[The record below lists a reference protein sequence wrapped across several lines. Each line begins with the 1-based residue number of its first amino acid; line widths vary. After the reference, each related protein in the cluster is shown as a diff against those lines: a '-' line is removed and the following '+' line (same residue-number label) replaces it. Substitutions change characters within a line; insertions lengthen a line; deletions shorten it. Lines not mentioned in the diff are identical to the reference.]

1 MDEVN
6 VVIQSV
12 LPVQQSLPPQ
22 KEKGLEVQSK
32 SEDSSFDR
40 TMRMENKK
48 QPKTEKMNREEAPKE
63 EKKEYIL
70 SKQSVMKEE
79 PIVKEEEKKET
90 EQLLL
95 AVSEQMVAIE
105 QLRVQPE
112 LLYQYIQKIQELYKE
127 YGNVKLNE
135 LPAGELQQLQE
146 LLSNM
151 NIKNAICLEDT
162 MQMVLDKV
170 TMPEQTMQVLK
181 VVETEICN
189 IAKKQ
194 EEPKNAGFLKK
205 ENDEEILKRT
215 LDLEKNSAKDS
226 AKGSEKVQAKELVQN
241 EETVITNKSEMH
253 GAELFQKTAGSEPV
267 AKQNGMT
274 EKVTLPDLGKKMEAQ
289 VEALQKFVVKQERVL
304 FQLNPEKLGTLTVF
318 MKKHGDQ
325 IDVHVEMEKHDAKKR
340 VEIIFD
346 ELRLKL
352 KEKEINI
359 QISYSDKDENR
370 KEQRE
375 QEQRQKQKL
384 ASTKHEKKH
393 AKEFAGLLEG

>member
-6 VVIQSV
+6 IVIQSV

-48 QPKTEKMNREEAPKE
+48 QPKTEKMKREEAPKE

-70 SKQSVMKEE
+70 SKQSVTKEE
-79 PIVKEEEKKET
+79 PIVKKEEKKET

-127 YGNVKLNE
+127 YGNIKLNE
-135 LPAGELQQLQE
+135 LPANELQQLQE

-162 MQMVLDKV
+162 MQMVLDKMK
-170 TMPEQTMQVLK
+170 MPEQTMQVLK
-181 VVETEICN
+181 VVETETCN

-194 EEPKNAGFLKK
+194 EDSKDLDVDLPKAEGDDVKIELP
-205 ENDEEILKRT
+205 EGDVLNDSSST
-215 LDLEKNSAKDS
+215 
-226 AKGSEKVQAKELVQN
+226 
-241 EETVITNKSEMH
+241 
-253 GAELFQKTAGSEPV
+253 GAELLNKATGTDPIGKSNSGA
-267 AKQNGMT
+267 

-384 ASTKHEKKH
+384 ASTKHEKQH
-393 AKEFAGLLEG
+393 SKEFAGLLEE

>member
-6 VVIQSV
+6 IVIQSV

-48 QPKTEKMNREEAPKE
+48 QPKTEKMKREEAPKE

-70 SKQSVMKEE
+70 SKQSVTKEE
-79 PIVKEEEKKET
+79 PIVKKEEKKET

-127 YGNVKLNE
+127 YGNIKLNE
-135 LPAGELQQLQE
+135 LPANELQQLQE
-146 LLSNM
+146 LLSNI

-162 MQMVLDKV
+162 MQMVLDKMK
-170 TMPEQTMQVLK
+170 MPEQTMQVLK
-181 VVETEICN
+181 VVETETCN

-194 EEPKNAGFLKK
+194 EDSKNLDVDLPKAEGDDVKIELP
-205 ENDEEILKRT
+205 EGDVLNDSSST
-215 LDLEKNSAKDS
+215 
-226 AKGSEKVQAKELVQN
+226 
-241 EETVITNKSEMH
+241 
-253 GAELFQKTAGSEPV
+253 GAELLNKATGTDQIGKSNSGA
-267 AKQNGMT
+267 

-384 ASTKHEKKH
+384 ASTKHEKQH
-393 AKEFAGLLEG
+393 SKEFAGLLEE

>member
-40 TMRMENKK
+40 AMRMENTK
-48 QPKTEKMNREEAPKE
+48 QPKTEKTKREDAPEDRKE
-63 EKKEYIL
+63 NIL
-70 SKQSVMKEE
+70 SKKLVTKEE
-79 PIVKEEEKKET
+79 PIVKKEEKET

-105 QLRVQPE
+105 QLRMQPE

-135 LPAGELQQLQE
+135 LPAAELQQLQE

-170 TMPEQTMQVLK
+170 TMPDQTMQILK
-181 VVETEICN
+181 VVETETCN

-194 EEPKNAGFLKK
+194 EESKDLDGDLPKAESDDVKIELPEGDVL
-205 ENDEEILKRT
+205 NDSSST
-215 LDLEKNSAKDS
+215 
-226 AKGSEKVQAKELVQN
+226 
-241 EETVITNKSEMH
+241 
-253 GAELFQKTAGSEPV
+253 GAELLNKATGTDQIGKSNSGA
-267 AKQNGMT
+267 

-384 ASTKHEKKH
+384 ASTKHEKQH
-393 AKEFAGLLEG
+393 AKEFAGLLEE

>member
-6 VVIQSV
+6 IVIQSV

-48 QPKTEKMNREEAPKE
+48 QPKTEKMKQEEAPKE

-70 SKQSVMKEE
+70 SKQSVTKEE
-79 PIVKEEEKKET
+79 PIVKKEEKKET

-127 YGNVKLNE
+127 YGNIKLNE
-135 LPAGELQQLQE
+135 LPANELQQLQE
-146 LLSNM
+146 FLSNM

-162 MQMVLDKV
+162 MQMALDKV

-181 VVETEICN
+181 VVETETCN

-194 EEPKNAGFLKK
+194 EDSKALDVDLPKAEGDDVKIELP
-205 ENDEEILKRT
+205 EGDVLNDSSST
-215 LDLEKNSAKDS
+215 
-226 AKGSEKVQAKELVQN
+226 
-241 EETVITNKSEMH
+241 
-253 GAELFQKTAGSEPV
+253 GAELLNKATGTDQIGKSNSGA
-267 AKQNGMT
+267 

-346 ELRLKL
+346 ELRMKL

-384 ASTKHEKKH
+384 ASTKHEKQH
-393 AKEFAGLLEG
+393 AKEFAGLLEE

>member
-32 SEDSSFDR
+32 NEDSSFDR

-48 QPKTEKMNREEAPKE
+48 QPQTEKTKREEAPKE
-63 EKKEYIL
+63 ERKDYIL
-70 SKQSVMKEE
+70 SKKSVTEEE
-79 PIVKEEEKKET
+79 PIVKKEEKKET

-105 QLRVQPE
+105 QLHVQPE

-127 YGNVKLNE
+127 YGNIKLNE
-135 LPAGELQQLQE
+135 LPAAELQQLQE

-162 MQMVLDKV
+162 MQMVLDKMK
-170 TMPEQTMQVLK
+170 MPEQTMQALK
-181 VVETEICN
+181 VVETETCN

-194 EEPKNAGFLKK
+194 EEFKDVDLPKLESDDAKVELP
-205 ENDEEILKRT
+205 EVDALNDSS
-215 LDLEKNSAKDS
+215 SA
-226 AKGSEKVQAKELVQN
+226 
-241 EETVITNKSEMH
+241 
-253 GAELFQKTAGSEPV
+253 GAELLNKTTSTEQVGKSNSGA
-267 AKQNGMT
+267 
-274 EKVTLPDLGKKMEAQ
+274 EKVSLPDLGKKMEAQ

-346 ELRLKL
+346 ELKLKL

-384 ASTKHEKKH
+384 ANPNHEKQQST
-393 AKEFAGLLEG
+393 EFAGLLEE

>member
-12 LPVQQSLPPQ
+12 LPVQKSLPPQ

-40 TMRMENKK
+40 AMRMENTK
-48 QPKTEKMNREEAPKE
+48 QPKTEKTKRDDAPEDRKE
-63 EKKEYIL
+63 NIL
-70 SKQSVMKEE
+70 SKKSATKEE
-79 PIVKEEEKKET
+79 PSVKKEEKKET

-127 YGNVKLNE
+127 YGNIKLNE

-162 MQMVLDKV
+162 MQMALDKV
-170 TMPEQTMQVLK
+170 KMPEQMMQVLK
-181 VVETEICN
+181 VVETETCN

-194 EEPKNAGFLKK
+194 EESKDLDGDLPKADSDNVKIELPEGDVF
-205 ENDEEILKRT
+205 NDS
-215 LDLEKNSAKDS
+215 NSA
-226 AKGSEKVQAKELVQN
+226 
-241 EETVITNKSEMH
+241 
-253 GAELFQKTAGSEPV
+253 GAELLNKATSTDQIGKSNSGA
-267 AKQNGMT
+267 
-274 EKVTLPDLGKKMEAQ
+274 EKVSLPDLGKKMEAQ

-384 ASTKHEKKH
+384 ASTKHEKQES
-393 AKEFAGLLEG
+393 KEFAGLLEE

>member
-32 SEDSSFDR
+32 NEDSSFDR

-48 QPKTEKMNREEAPKE
+48 QPQTEKTKREEAPTEEKKDYILSKKSVTKEEPNVKKE
-63 EKKEYIL
+63 EKK
-70 SKQSVMKEE
+70 K
-79 PIVKEEEKKET
+79 T

-105 QLRVQPE
+105 QLHVQPE

-127 YGNVKLNE
+127 YGNIKLNE
-135 LPAGELQQLQE
+135 LPAAELQQLQE

-162 MQMVLDKV
+162 MQMVLDKMK
-170 TMPEQTMQVLK
+170 MPEQTMQALK
-181 VVETEICN
+181 VVETETCN

-194 EEPKNAGFLKK
+194 EEFKDVDLPKLESDDAKVELP
-205 ENDEEILKRT
+205 EVDALNDSS
-215 LDLEKNSAKDS
+215 SA
-226 AKGSEKVQAKELVQN
+226 
-241 EETVITNKSEMH
+241 
-253 GAELFQKTAGSEPV
+253 GAELLNKTTSTEQVGKSNSSA
-267 AKQNGMT
+267 
-274 EKVTLPDLGKKMEAQ
+274 EKVSLPDLGKKMEAQ

-346 ELRLKL
+346 ELKLKL

-384 ASTKHEKKH
+384 ANTNHEKQQST
-393 AKEFAGLLEG
+393 EFAGLLEE

>member
-1 MDEVN
+1 MD
-6 VVIQSV
+6 VVIQFV

-22 KEKGLEVQSK
+22 KEKGLEIKSK
-32 SEDSSFDR
+32 NENSSFDN
-40 TMRMENKK
+40 TMRIENKK
-48 QPKTEKMNREEAPKE
+48 QPKTEKTKREEAPIE
-63 EKKEYIL
+63 EKKDYIL
-70 SKQSVMKEE
+70 SKKSVTKEE
-79 PIVKEEEKKET
+79 PIVKKEEKKET

-95 AVSEQMVAIE
+95 SVSEQMVAIE

-127 YGNVKLNE
+127 YGNIKLNE
-135 LPAGELQQLQE
+135 LPAAELQQLQE

-162 MQMVLDKV
+162 MQMTLDKV
-170 TMPEQTMQVLK
+170 TMPEQMLQVLK
-181 VVETEICN
+181 VVESETCN

-194 EEPKNAGFLKK
+194 EEFK
-205 ENDEEILKRT
+205 D
-215 LDLEKNSAKDS
+215 LDVDLP
-226 AKGSEKVQAKELVQN
+226 
-241 EETVITNKSEMH
+241 KSESDDVKIELPEVDTLNDSSSAGVELLNKATSTDQIGKSNG
-253 GAELFQKTAGSEPV
+253 GAV
-267 AKQNGMT
+267 
-274 EKVTLPDLGKKMEAQ
+274 KVSLPDLGKKMEAQ

-346 ELRLKL
+346 ELKLKL

-384 ASTKHEKKH
+384 ANTKHEKQQS
-393 AKEFAGLLEG
+393 KEFAGLLEE

>member
-40 TMRMENKK
+40 AMRMENTK
-48 QPKTEKMNREEAPKE
+48 QPKTEKTKREDAPEDRKE
-63 EKKEYIL
+63 NIL
-70 SKQSVMKEE
+70 SKKSATKEE
-79 PIVKEEEKKET
+79 PSVKKEEKKET

-127 YGNVKLNE
+127 YGNIKLNE

-170 TMPEQTMQVLK
+170 KMPEQMMQVLK
-181 VVETEICN
+181 VVETETCN

-194 EEPKNAGFLKK
+194 EEFKDLDGDLPKTESDDVKVELPEDDVF
-205 ENDEEILKRT
+205 NDS
-215 LDLEKNSAKDS
+215 NSA
-226 AKGSEKVQAKELVQN
+226 
-241 EETVITNKSEMH
+241 
-253 GAELFQKTAGSEPV
+253 GAELLNKATSTDQIGKSNSGA
-267 AKQNGMT
+267 
-274 EKVTLPDLGKKMEAQ
+274 EKVSLPDLGKKMEAQ

-384 ASTKHEKKH
+384 ASTKHEKQH
-393 AKEFAGLLEG
+393 AKEFAGLLEE

>member
-32 SEDSSFDR
+32 NEDSSFDR

-48 QPKTEKMNREEAPKE
+48 QPQTEKTKREEAPKE
-63 EKKEYIL
+63 EKKEYNL
-70 SKQSVMKEE
+70 SKPSVTKEE
-79 PIVKEEEKKET
+79 PIVKKEEKKET

-105 QLRVQPE
+105 QLHVQPE

-127 YGNVKLNE
+127 YGNIKLNE
-135 LPAGELQQLQE
+135 LPAAELQQLQE

-162 MQMVLDKV
+162 MQMVLDKMK
-170 TMPEQTMQVLK
+170 MPEQTMQALK
-181 VVETEICN
+181 VVETETCN
-189 IAKKQ
+189 IAKEQ
-194 EEPKNAGFLKK
+194 EESKEVDLPKLESDDAKVELP
-205 ENDEEILKRT
+205 EVDALNDSS
-215 LDLEKNSAKDS
+215 SA
-226 AKGSEKVQAKELVQN
+226 
-241 EETVITNKSEMH
+241 
-253 GAELFQKTAGSEPV
+253 GAELLNKTTSTEQIGKSNSGA
-267 AKQNGMT
+267 
-274 EKVTLPDLGKKMEAQ
+274 EKVSLPDLGKKMEAQ

-384 ASTKHEKKH
+384 ANTNHEKQQST
-393 AKEFAGLLEG
+393 EFAGLLEE

>member
-22 KEKGLEVQSK
+22 KDKGLEVQSK

-40 TMRMENKK
+40 AMRMENKQ
-48 QPKTEKMNREEAPKE
+48 QPKTEKTKREDAPEDRKE
-63 EKKEYIL
+63 NIL
-70 SKQSVMKEE
+70 SKKTATKEE
-79 PIVKEEEKKET
+79 PNVKKEEKKET

-127 YGNVKLNE
+127 YGNIKLNE

-162 MQMVLDKV
+162 MQMILDKV
-170 TMPEQTMQVLK
+170 KMPEQTMQVLK
-181 VVETEICN
+181 VVETETCN

-194 EEPKNAGFLKK
+194 EDSKDVDLPTAESDDVKIELPEGDVF
-205 ENDEEILKRT
+205 NDS
-215 LDLEKNSAKDS
+215 NSA
-226 AKGSEKVQAKELVQN
+226 
-241 EETVITNKSEMH
+241 
-253 GAELFQKTAGSEPV
+253 GAELLNKAASTDPIGKSNSGA
-267 AKQNGMT
+267 
-274 EKVTLPDLGKKMEAQ
+274 EKVSLPDLGKKMEAQ

-325 IDVHVEMEKHDAKKR
+325 IDVHIEMEKHDAKKR

-375 QEQRQKQKL
+375 QEQRQKQQL
-384 ASTKHEKKH
+384 ASTKHEKQES
-393 AKEFAGLLEG
+393 KEFAGLLEE

>member
-6 VVIQSV
+6 IVIQSV

-32 SEDSSFDR
+32 SEDSSFDS

-48 QPKTEKMNREEAPKE
+48 QPKTEKMKREEAPKE

-70 SKQSVMKEE
+70 SKQSVTKEE
-79 PIVKEEEKKET
+79 PIVKKEEKKET

-127 YGNVKLNE
+127 YGNIKLNE
-135 LPAGELQQLQE
+135 LPAAELQQLQE

-162 MQMVLDKV
+162 MQMALDKMK
-170 TMPEQTMQVLK
+170 MPEQTMQALK
-181 VVETEICN
+181 IVETETCN

-194 EEPKNAGFLKK
+194 E
-205 ENDEEILKRT
+205 D
-215 LDLEKNSAKDS
+215 AKDLDVDLPK
-226 AKGSEKVQAKELVQN
+226 AEGDDVKIELPEGDVLKDSSS
-241 EETVITNKSEMH
+241 T
-253 GAELFQKTAGSEPV
+253 GAELLNKATGTDQIGKSNSGA
-267 AKQNGMT
+267 

-384 ASTKHEKKH
+384 ASTKHEKQH
-393 AKEFAGLLEG
+393 AKEFAGLLEE

>member
-32 SEDSSFDR
+32 NEDSSFDR

-48 QPKTEKMNREEAPKE
+48 QPQTEKTKREEAPTE
-63 EKKEYIL
+63 EKKDYIL
-70 SKQSVMKEE
+70 SKKSVTKEE
-79 PIVKEEEKKET
+79 PIVKKEEKKET

-105 QLRVQPE
+105 QLHVQPE

-127 YGNVKLNE
+127 YGNIKLNE
-135 LPAGELQQLQE
+135 LPAAELQQLQE

-162 MQMVLDKV
+162 MQIVLDKMK
-170 TMPEQTMQVLK
+170 MPEQTMQALK
-181 VVETEICN
+181 VVETETCN
-189 IAKKQ
+189 IANKQ
-194 EEPKNAGFLKK
+194 EEFKDVDLPKAESDDAKVGLP
-205 ENDEEILKRT
+205 EVDALNDSS
-215 LDLEKNSAKDS
+215 SA
-226 AKGSEKVQAKELVQN
+226 
-241 EETVITNKSEMH
+241 
-253 GAELFQKTAGSEPV
+253 GAELLNKTTSTEQIGKSNSGA
-267 AKQNGMT
+267 
-274 EKVTLPDLGKKMEAQ
+274 EKVSLPDLGKKMEAQ

-340 VEIIFD
+340 IEIIFD
-346 ELRLKL
+346 ELKLKL

-359 QISYSDKDENR
+359 QISYADKDENR

-384 ASTKHEKKH
+384 ANTNHEKQQST
-393 AKEFAGLLEG
+393 EFAGLLEE

>member
-6 VVIQSV
+6 IVIQSV

-48 QPKTEKMNREEAPKE
+48 QPKTEKMKQEEAPKE
-63 EKKEYIL
+63 EEKEYIL
-70 SKQSVMKEE
+70 SKQSVTKEE
-79 PIVKEEEKKET
+79 PIVKKEEKKET

-127 YGNVKLNE
+127 YGNIKLNE
-135 LPAGELQQLQE
+135 LPPNELQQLQE

-162 MQMVLDKV
+162 MQMALDKLK
-170 TMPEQTMQVLK
+170 MPEQTMQVLK
-181 VVETEICN
+181 VVETETCN

-194 EEPKNAGFLKK
+194 EDSKDLDVDLPKAEGDDVKIELP
-205 ENDEEILKRT
+205 EGDVLNDSSST
-215 LDLEKNSAKDS
+215 
-226 AKGSEKVQAKELVQN
+226 
-241 EETVITNKSEMH
+241 
-253 GAELFQKTAGSEPV
+253 GAELLNKATGTDQIGKSNSGA
-267 AKQNGMT
+267 

-289 VEALQKFVVKQERVL
+289 VEALQKFVVKQGRVL

-318 MKKHGDQ
+318 MKKNGDQ

-384 ASTKHEKKH
+384 ASTKHEKQH
-393 AKEFAGLLEG
+393 AKEFAGLLEE

>member
-32 SEDSSFDR
+32 NEDSSFDR

-48 QPKTEKMNREEAPKE
+48 QPQTEKMKREEAPKE
-63 EKKEYIL
+63 ERKDYIL
-70 SKQSVMKEE
+70 SKKSVTEEE
-79 PIVKEEEKKET
+79 PIVKKEEKKET

-105 QLRVQPE
+105 QLHVQPE

-127 YGNVKLNE
+127 YGNIKLNE
-135 LPAGELQQLQE
+135 LPAAELQQLQE

-162 MQMVLDKV
+162 MQMVLDKMK
-170 TMPEQTMQVLK
+170 MPEQTMQALK
-181 VVETEICN
+181 VVETETCN
-189 IAKKQ
+189 IAKEQ
-194 EEPKNAGFLKK
+194 EEFKDVDLPKLESDDTKVELPEVDAL
-205 ENDEEILKRT
+205 NDSS
-215 LDLEKNSAKDS
+215 SA
-226 AKGSEKVQAKELVQN
+226 
-241 EETVITNKSEMH
+241 
-253 GAELFQKTAGSEPV
+253 GAELLNKTTSTEQIGKSNSGA
-267 AKQNGMT
+267 
-274 EKVTLPDLGKKMEAQ
+274 EKVSLPDLGKKMEAQ

-375 QEQRQKQKL
+375 QDQRQKQKL
-384 ASTKHEKKH
+384 ANTNHEKQQST
-393 AKEFAGLLEG
+393 EFAGLLEE

>member
-32 SEDSSFDR
+32 SEDSSFDCA
-40 TMRMENKK
+40 MRMENTKK
-48 QPKTEKMNREEAPKE
+48 PKTEKTKREDAPEDRKE
-63 EKKEYIL
+63 NIL
-70 SKQSVMKEE
+70 SKKSATKEE
-79 PIVKEEEKKET
+79 PSVKKEEKKET

-127 YGNVKLNE
+127 YGNIKLNE

-146 LLSNM
+146 LISNM

-162 MQMVLDKV
+162 MQMALDKV
-170 TMPEQTMQVLK
+170 KMPEQMMQILN
-181 VVETEICN
+181 VVEKEACN

-194 EEPKNAGFLKK
+194 EESK
-205 ENDEEILKRT
+205 
-215 LDLEKNSAKDS
+215 DLEGDLPKAESEDVKVELPEGDVFNDSNSA
-226 AKGSEKVQAKELVQN
+226 
-241 EETVITNKSEMH
+241 
-253 GAELFQKTAGSEPV
+253 GAELLNKATSTDQIGKSNSGA
-267 AKQNGMT
+267 
-274 EKVTLPDLGKKMEAQ
+274 EKVSLPDLGKKMEAQ

-304 FQLNPEKLGTLTVF
+304 FQLNPEKLGTVTVF

-375 QEQRQKQKL
+375 QEQRQKQQL
-384 ASTKHEKKH
+384 ASTKHEKQES
-393 AKEFAGLLEG
+393 KEFAGLLEE

>member
-32 SEDSSFDR
+32 NEDSSFDR

-48 QPKTEKMNREEAPKE
+48 QPQTEKTKREEAPTE
-63 EKKEYIL
+63 EKKDYIL
-70 SKQSVMKEE
+70 SKKSVTKEE
-79 PIVKEEEKKET
+79 PIVKKEEKKET

-105 QLRVQPE
+105 QLHVQPE

-127 YGNVKLNE
+127 YGNIKLNE
-135 LPAGELQQLQE
+135 LPAAELQQLQE

-162 MQMVLDKV
+162 MQMVLDKMK
-170 TMPEQTMQVLK
+170 MPEQTMQALK
-181 VVETEICN
+181 VVETETCN
-189 IAKKQ
+189 IAKEQ
-194 EEPKNAGFLKK
+194 EESKEVDLPKLESDDAKVELP
-205 ENDEEILKRT
+205 EVDALNDSS
-215 LDLEKNSAKDS
+215 SA
-226 AKGSEKVQAKELVQN
+226 
-241 EETVITNKSEMH
+241 
-253 GAELFQKTAGSEPV
+253 GAELLNKTTSTEQIGKSNSGA
-267 AKQNGMT
+267 
-274 EKVTLPDLGKKMEAQ
+274 EKVSLPDLGKKMEAQ

-346 ELRLKL
+346 ELKLKL

-370 KEQRE
+370 KERRE

-384 ASTKHEKKH
+384 ANTNHEKQQST
-393 AKEFAGLLEG
+393 EFAGLLEE

>member
-22 KEKGLEVQSK
+22 KEKGLEIQSK
-32 SEDSSFDR
+32 NEDSSFDR
-40 TMRMENKK
+40 TMRIENKK
-48 QPKTEKMNREEAPKE
+48 QPKTEKTKREEAPKE
-63 EKKEYIL
+63 EKKEYNL
-70 SKQSVMKEE
+70 SKPSVTKEE
-79 PIVKEEEKKET
+79 PIVKKEEKKET

-105 QLRVQPE
+105 QLHVQPE

-127 YGNVKLNE
+127 YGNIKLNE
-135 LPAGELQQLQE
+135 LPAAELQQLQE

-162 MQMVLDKV
+162 MQMVLDKMK
-170 TMPEQTMQVLK
+170 MPEQMMQALK
-181 VVETEICN
+181 VVETETCN

-194 EEPKNAGFLKK
+194 EEFKDVDLPKLESDDAKVELP
-205 ENDEEILKRT
+205 EVDALNDSSST
-215 LDLEKNSAKDS
+215 
-226 AKGSEKVQAKELVQN
+226 
-241 EETVITNKSEMH
+241 
-253 GAELFQKTAGSEPV
+253 GAELLNKTTSTEQVGKSNSGA
-267 AKQNGMT
+267 
-274 EKVTLPDLGKKMEAQ
+274 EKVSLPDLGKKMEAQ

-346 ELRLKL
+346 ELKLKL

-384 ASTKHEKKH
+384 ANTNHEKQQST
-393 AKEFAGLLEG
+393 EFAGLLEE

>member
-70 SKQSVMKEE
+70 SKQSVTKEE
-79 PIVKEEEKKET
+79 PIVKREEKKET

-181 VVETEICN
+181 VVETETCN

-194 EEPKNAGFLKK
+194 EESKNLEVDLPKAEGDDVKIELP
-205 ENDEEILKRT
+205 EGDVLNDSSST
-215 LDLEKNSAKDS
+215 
-226 AKGSEKVQAKELVQN
+226 
-241 EETVITNKSEMH
+241 
-253 GAELFQKTAGSEPV
+253 GAELLNKATGTDQIGKSNSGA
-267 AKQNGMT
+267 

-384 ASTKHEKKH
+384 ASTKHEKQH
-393 AKEFAGLLEG
+393 AKEFAGLLEE

>member
-6 VVIQSV
+6 IVIQSV

-48 QPKTEKMNREEAPKE
+48 QPKTEKMKREEAPKE

-70 SKQSVMKEE
+70 SKQSVTKEE
-79 PIVKEEEKKET
+79 PIVKKEEKKET
-90 EQLLL
+90 EHLLL

-127 YGNVKLNE
+127 YGNIKLNE
-135 LPAGELQQLQE
+135 LPANELQQLQE

-162 MQMVLDKV
+162 MQMALDKV
-170 TMPEQTMQVLK
+170 KMPEQTMQVLK
-181 VVETEICN
+181 VVETETCN

-194 EEPKNAGFLKK
+194 EDSKDLDVDLPKAEGDDVKIELP
-205 ENDEEILKRT
+205 EGDVLNDSSST
-215 LDLEKNSAKDS
+215 
-226 AKGSEKVQAKELVQN
+226 
-241 EETVITNKSEMH
+241 
-253 GAELFQKTAGSEPV
+253 GAELLNKATGTDQIGKSNSGA
-267 AKQNGMT
+267 
-274 EKVTLPDLGKKMEAQ
+274 EKVSLPDLGKKMEAQ

-384 ASTKHEKKH
+384 ASTKHEKQH
-393 AKEFAGLLEG
+393 SKEFAGLLEE

>member
-48 QPKTEKMNREEAPKE
+48 QPKTEKMKREEAPKE

-70 SKQSVMKEE
+70 SKQSVTKEE
-79 PIVKEEEKKET
+79 PIVKKEEKKET

-127 YGNVKLNE
+127 YGNIKLNE

-170 TMPEQTMQVLK
+170 KMPEQMMQVLK
-181 VVETEICN
+181 VVETETCN

-194 EEPKNAGFLKK
+194 EESKDLDGDLPKAESEDVKIELPEGDVF
-205 ENDEEILKRT
+205 NDS
-215 LDLEKNSAKDS
+215 NSA
-226 AKGSEKVQAKELVQN
+226 
-241 EETVITNKSEMH
+241 
-253 GAELFQKTAGSEPV
+253 GAELLNKATSTDQIGKSNSGA
-267 AKQNGMT
+267 
-274 EKVTLPDLGKKMEAQ
+274 EKVSLPDLGEKMEAQ

-359 QISYSDKDENR
+359 QISYADKDENR

-384 ASTKHEKKH
+384 ASTKHEKQKS
-393 AKEFAGLLEG
+393 KEFAGLLEE

>member
-32 SEDSSFDR
+32 NEDSSFDR

-48 QPKTEKMNREEAPKE
+48 QPQTEKTKREEAPPE
-63 EKKEYIL
+63 EKKDYIL
-70 SKQSVMKEE
+70 SKKSVTKEE
-79 PIVKEEEKKET
+79 PNVKKEEKKET

-105 QLRVQPE
+105 QLHVQPE

-127 YGNVKLNE
+127 YGNIKLNE
-135 LPAGELQQLQE
+135 LPAAELQQLQE

-162 MQMVLDKV
+162 MQMVLNKMK
-170 TMPEQTMQVLK
+170 MPEQTMQALK
-181 VVETEICN
+181 VVETETCN
-189 IAKKQ
+189 IAREQ
-194 EEPKNAGFLKK
+194 EESKEVDLPKLESDDAKVELP
-205 ENDEEILKRT
+205 EVDVLNDSS
-215 LDLEKNSAKDS
+215 SA
-226 AKGSEKVQAKELVQN
+226 
-241 EETVITNKSEMH
+241 
-253 GAELFQKTAGSEPV
+253 GAELLNKTTSTEQIGKSNSSA
-267 AKQNGMT
+267 
-274 EKVTLPDLGKKMEAQ
+274 EKVSLPDLGKKMEAQ

-346 ELRLKL
+346 ELKLKL

-384 ASTKHEKKH
+384 ANTNHEKQQST
-393 AKEFAGLLEG
+393 EFAGLLEE

>member
-32 SEDSSFDR
+32 NEDSSFDR

-48 QPKTEKMNREEAPKE
+48 QPKTEKTKREEAPPE
-63 EKKEYIL
+63 EKKDYIL
-70 SKQSVMKEE
+70 SKKSVTKEE
-79 PIVKEEEKKET
+79 PIVKKEEKKET

-105 QLRVQPE
+105 QLHVQPE

-127 YGNVKLNE
+127 YGNIKLNE
-135 LPAGELQQLQE
+135 LPAAELQQLQE

-162 MQMVLDKV
+162 MQMVLDKMK
-170 TMPEQTMQVLK
+170 MPEQTMQALK
-181 VVETEICN
+181 IVETETCN

-194 EEPKNAGFLKK
+194 EEFKDVDLPKTESDDAKVELP
-205 ENDEEILKRT
+205 EVDALNDSS
-215 LDLEKNSAKDS
+215 SA
-226 AKGSEKVQAKELVQN
+226 
-241 EETVITNKSEMH
+241 
-253 GAELFQKTAGSEPV
+253 GAELLNKTTSTEQVGKSNSGA
-267 AKQNGMT
+267 
-274 EKVTLPDLGKKMEAQ
+274 EKVSLPDLGKKMEAQ

-346 ELRLKL
+346 ELKLKL

-384 ASTKHEKKH
+384 ANTNHEKQQST
-393 AKEFAGLLEG
+393 EFAGLLEE

>member
-1 MDEVN
+1 M
-6 VVIQSV
+6 IQSV

-22 KEKGLEVQSK
+22 KEKGLEIQSK
-32 SEDSSFDR
+32 DENSSFDY

-48 QPKTEKMNREEAPKE
+48 QPKTEKTKQEEAPKE

-70 SKQSVMKEE
+70 SKQSVKKEE
-79 PIVKEEEKKET
+79 PIVKKEEKKET

-112 LLYQYIQKIQELYKE
+112 LLYQYIQKIQGLYKE
-127 YGNVKLNE
+127 YGNIKLNE
-135 LPAGELQQLQE
+135 LPAAELQQLQE

-162 MQMVLDKV
+162 MQMALEKV
-170 TMPEQTMQVLK
+170 TMPEQTMQALK
-181 VVETEICN
+181 VVETETCN

-194 EEPKNAGFLKK
+194 EEPK
-205 ENDEEILKRT
+205 DV
-215 LDLEKNSAKDS
+215 DL
-226 AKGSEKVQAKELVQN
+226 L
-241 EETVITNKSEMH
+241 KSESDDVKVEVPEVDSLNNSSST
-253 GAELFQKTAGSEPV
+253 GAELLNKATSTEQIGKSNRV
-267 AKQNGMT
+267 A

-304 FQLNPEKLGTLTVF
+304 FQLNPEKFGTLTVF

-384 ASTKHEKKH
+384 ASTQHEKQQS
-393 AKEFAGLLEG
+393 KEFAGLLEE

>member
-1 MDEVN
+1 M
-6 VVIQSV
+6 IQSV

-48 QPKTEKMNREEAPKE
+48 QPKTEKMKQEEAPKE

-70 SKQSVMKEE
+70 SKQSVTKEE
-79 PIVKEEEKKET
+79 PIVKKEDKKET

-127 YGNVKLNE
+127 YGNIKLNE
-135 LPAGELQQLQE
+135 LPAAELQQLQE

-181 VVETEICN
+181 VVETETCN

-194 EEPKNAGFLKK
+194 EESKDLYVDLPKDEDDDVKIELPEGDVL
-205 ENDEEILKRT
+205 NDSSST
-215 LDLEKNSAKDS
+215 
-226 AKGSEKVQAKELVQN
+226 
-241 EETVITNKSEMH
+241 
-253 GAELFQKTAGSEPV
+253 GAELLNKATGTDQIGKSNSSA
-267 AKQNGMT
+267 

-384 ASTKHEKKH
+384 ASPKREKRES
-393 AKEFAGLLEG
+393 KEFAGLLEE

>member
-32 SEDSSFDR
+32 NEDSSFDR

-48 QPKTEKMNREEAPKE
+48 QPQTEKMKREEAPKE
-63 EKKEYIL
+63 ERKDYIL
-70 SKQSVMKEE
+70 SKKSVTEEE
-79 PIVKEEEKKET
+79 PIVKKEEKKET

-105 QLRVQPE
+105 QLHVQPE

-127 YGNVKLNE
+127 YGNIKLNE
-135 LPAGELQQLQE
+135 LPAAELQQLQE

-162 MQMVLDKV
+162 MQMVLDKMK
-170 TMPEQTMQVLK
+170 MPEQAMQALK
-181 VVETEICN
+181 AVETETCN

-194 EEPKNAGFLKK
+194 EEFKDVDLPKAESDDAKIELP
-205 ENDEEILKRT
+205 EVDALNDSS
-215 LDLEKNSAKDS
+215 SA
-226 AKGSEKVQAKELVQN
+226 
-241 EETVITNKSEMH
+241 
-253 GAELFQKTAGSEPV
+253 GAELLNKTTSTEQIGKSNSGA
-267 AKQNGMT
+267 
-274 EKVTLPDLGKKMEAQ
+274 EKVSLPDLGKKMEAQ

-384 ASTKHEKKH
+384 SNTNHEKQQST
-393 AKEFAGLLEG
+393 EFAGLLEE

>member
-40 TMRMENKK
+40 AMRMENKQ
-48 QPKTEKMNREEAPKE
+48 QPKTEKTKREDALEDRKE
-63 EKKEYIL
+63 NIL
-70 SKQSVMKEE
+70 SKKTATKEE
-79 PIVKEEEKKET
+79 PKVKKEEKKET

-127 YGNVKLNE
+127 YGNIKLNE

-181 VVETEICN
+181 VVETETCN

-194 EEPKNAGFLKK
+194 EESKDVDLPTAESDDVKIELPEGDVL
-205 ENDEEILKRT
+205 NDS
-215 LDLEKNSAKDS
+215 NSA
-226 AKGSEKVQAKELVQN
+226 
-241 EETVITNKSEMH
+241 
-253 GAELFQKTAGSEPV
+253 GAELLNKATSTDQIGKSNSGA
-267 AKQNGMT
+267 
-274 EKVTLPDLGKKMEAQ
+274 EKVSLPDLGKKMEAQ

-325 IDVHVEMEKHDAKKR
+325 IDVHIEMEKHDAKKR

-375 QEQRQKQKL
+375 QEQRQKQQLTSK
-384 ASTKHEKKH
+384 KHEKQES
-393 AKEFAGLLEG
+393 KEFAGLLEE

>member
-1 MDEVN
+1 M
-6 VVIQSV
+6 IQSV

-48 QPKTEKMNREEAPKE
+48 QPKTEKMKREEAPKE

-70 SKQSVMKEE
+70 SKQSVTKEE
-79 PIVKEEEKKET
+79 PIVKKEEKKET

-127 YGNVKLNE
+127 YGNIKLNE
-135 LPAGELQQLQE
+135 LPANELQQLQE

-162 MQMVLDKV
+162 MQMVLDKMK
-170 TMPEQTMQVLK
+170 MPEQTMQALK
-181 VVETEICN
+181 IVETETCN

-194 EEPKNAGFLKK
+194 EDSKDLDVDLPKAEG
-205 ENDEEILKRT
+205 NDVKIELPEGDVL
-215 LDLEKNSAKDS
+215 NDS
-226 AKGSEKVQAKELVQN
+226 SS
-241 EETVITNKSEMH
+241 T
-253 GAELFQKTAGSEPV
+253 GAELLNKATGTDQIGKSNSG
-267 AKQNGMT
+267 T

-384 ASTKHEKKH
+384 ASTKHEKQH
-393 AKEFAGLLEG
+393 AKEFAGLLEE

>member
-32 SEDSSFDR
+32 NEDSSFDR
-40 TMRMENKK
+40 TMRIENKK
-48 QPKTEKMNREEAPKE
+48 QPQTEKTNREEAPKE
-63 EKKEYIL
+63 EKKEYNL
-70 SKQSVMKEE
+70 SKPSVTKEE
-79 PIVKEEEKKET
+79 PIVKKEEKKET

-105 QLRVQPE
+105 QLHVQPE

-127 YGNVKLNE
+127 YGNIKLNE
-135 LPAGELQQLQE
+135 LPVAELQQLQE
-146 LLSNM
+146 LLSNI

-162 MQMVLDKV
+162 MQMVLDKMK
-170 TMPEQTMQVLK
+170 MPEQAMQALK
-181 VVETEICN
+181 AVETETCN

-194 EEPKNAGFLKK
+194 EEFKDVDLPKLESDDAKIELP
-205 ENDEEILKRT
+205 EVDALNDSS
-215 LDLEKNSAKDS
+215 SA
-226 AKGSEKVQAKELVQN
+226 
-241 EETVITNKSEMH
+241 
-253 GAELFQKTAGSEPV
+253 GAELLNKTTSTEQIGKSNSGA
-267 AKQNGMT
+267 
-274 EKVTLPDLGKKMEAQ
+274 EKVSLPDLGKKMEAQ

-384 ASTKHEKKH
+384 ANTNHEKQQST
-393 AKEFAGLLEG
+393 EFAGLLEE

>member
-48 QPKTEKMNREEAPKE
+48 QPKTEKMKREEAPEDRKE
-63 EKKEYIL
+63 NIL
-70 SKQSVMKEE
+70 SKKSVTKEE
-79 PIVKEEEKKET
+79 PIVKKEEKKET

-105 QLRVQPE
+105 QLRMQPE

-135 LPAGELQQLQE
+135 LPAAELQQLQE

-162 MQMVLDKV
+162 MQVVLGKV
-170 TMPEQTMQVLK
+170 TMPDQTMQILK
-181 VVETEICN
+181 VVETETCN

-194 EEPKNAGFLKK
+194 EESKDLDGDLPKAESDDVKIELPEGDVL
-205 ENDEEILKRT
+205 NDSSST
-215 LDLEKNSAKDS
+215 
-226 AKGSEKVQAKELVQN
+226 
-241 EETVITNKSEMH
+241 
-253 GAELFQKTAGSEPV
+253 GAELLNKATGTNQIGKSNSGA
-267 AKQNGMT
+267 

-340 VEIIFD
+340 VEIILD

-352 KEKEINI
+352 KEKENNI
-359 QISYSDKDENR
+359 QISNSDKDENR

-384 ASTKHEKKH
+384 ASTKHEKQH
-393 AKEFAGLLEG
+393 AKEFAGLLEE

>member
-32 SEDSSFDR
+32 NEDSSFDR

-48 QPKTEKMNREEAPKE
+48 QPQTEKTKREEAPTE
-63 EKKEYIL
+63 EKKDYIL
-70 SKQSVMKEE
+70 SKKSVTKEE
-79 PIVKEEEKKET
+79 PIVKKEEKKET

-105 QLRVQPE
+105 QLHVQPE

-127 YGNVKLNE
+127 YGNIKLNE
-135 LPAGELQQLQE
+135 LPAAELQQLQE

-162 MQMVLDKV
+162 MQMVLDKMK
-170 TMPEQTMQVLK
+170 MPEQTMQALK
-181 VVETEICN
+181 VVETETCN

-194 EEPKNAGFLKK
+194 EEFKDVDLPKGESDDAKVELP
-205 ENDEEILKRT
+205 EVDALNDSSST
-215 LDLEKNSAKDS
+215 
-226 AKGSEKVQAKELVQN
+226 
-241 EETVITNKSEMH
+241 
-253 GAELFQKTAGSEPV
+253 GAELLNKTTSTEQVGKSNSGA
-267 AKQNGMT
+267 
-274 EKVTLPDLGKKMEAQ
+274 EKVSLPDLGKKMEAQ

-346 ELRLKL
+346 ELKLKL

-384 ASTKHEKKH
+384 ANTNHEKQQST
-393 AKEFAGLLEG
+393 EFAGLLEE

>member
-6 VVIQSV
+6 IVIQSV

-40 TMRMENKK
+40 TMRIENKK
-48 QPKTEKMNREEAPKE
+48 QPKTEKMKREEAPKE

-70 SKQSVMKEE
+70 SKQLVTKEE
-79 PIVKEEEKKET
+79 PIVKKEEKKET

-127 YGNVKLNE
+127 YGNIKLNE
-135 LPAGELQQLQE
+135 LPANELQQLQE

-162 MQMVLDKV
+162 MQMVLDKMK
-170 TMPEQTMQVLK
+170 MPEQTMQALK
-181 VVETEICN
+181 IVETETCN
-189 IAKKQ
+189 IGKKQ
-194 EEPKNAGFLKK
+194 EDSKDLDVDLPKAEGDDVKIELP
-205 ENDEEILKRT
+205 EGDVLNDSSST
-215 LDLEKNSAKDS
+215 
-226 AKGSEKVQAKELVQN
+226 
-241 EETVITNKSEMH
+241 
-253 GAELFQKTAGSEPV
+253 GAELLNKATVTDQIGKSNSGA
-267 AKQNGMT
+267 

-384 ASTKHEKKH
+384 ASTKHEKQH
-393 AKEFAGLLEG
+393 SKEFAGLLEE

>member
-40 TMRMENKK
+40 AMRMENTK
-48 QPKTEKMNREEAPKE
+48 QPKTEKTKREDAPEDRKE
-63 EKKEYIL
+63 NIL
-70 SKQSVMKEE
+70 SKKSATKEE
-79 PIVKEEEKKET
+79 PSVKKEEKKET

-127 YGNVKLNE
+127 YGNIKLNE

-170 TMPEQTMQVLK
+170 KMPEQTMEVLK
-181 VVETEICN
+181 VVETETCN

-194 EEPKNAGFLKK
+194 EESK
-205 ENDEEILKRT
+205 
-215 LDLEKNSAKDS
+215 DLEGDLPKAESEDVKVELPEGDVFNDSNSA
-226 AKGSEKVQAKELVQN
+226 
-241 EETVITNKSEMH
+241 
-253 GAELFQKTAGSEPV
+253 GAELLNKATSTDQIGKSNSGAV
-267 AKQNGMT
+267 
-274 EKVTLPDLGKKMEAQ
+274 KVSLPDLGKKMEAQ

-304 FQLNPEKLGTLTVF
+304 FQLNPEKFGTLTVF

-346 ELRLKL
+346 ELKLKL

-359 QISYSDKDENR
+359 QISYADKDENR

-384 ASTKHEKKH
+384 ASTKHEKQES
-393 AKEFAGLLEG
+393 KEFAGLLEE

>member
-32 SEDSSFDR
+32 NEDSSFDR

-48 QPKTEKMNREEAPKE
+48 QPQTEKTKREEAPPE
-63 EKKEYIL
+63 EKKDYIL
-70 SKQSVMKEE
+70 SKKSVTKEE
-79 PIVKEEEKKET
+79 PNVKKEEKKET

-105 QLRVQPE
+105 QLHVQPE

-127 YGNVKLNE
+127 YGNIKLNE
-135 LPAGELQQLQE
+135 LPAAELQQLQE

-162 MQMVLDKV
+162 MQMVLDKMK
-170 TMPEQTMQVLK
+170 MPEQTMQALK
-181 VVETEICN
+181 VVETETCN
-189 IAKKQ
+189 IAKEQ
-194 EEPKNAGFLKK
+194 EESKEVDLPKLESDDAKVELP
-205 ENDEEILKRT
+205 EVDALNDSS
-215 LDLEKNSAKDS
+215 SA
-226 AKGSEKVQAKELVQN
+226 
-241 EETVITNKSEMH
+241 
-253 GAELFQKTAGSEPV
+253 GAELLNKTTSTEQVGKSNSGA
-267 AKQNGMT
+267 
-274 EKVTLPDLGKKMEAQ
+274 EKVSLPDLGKKMEAQ

-346 ELRLKL
+346 ELKLKL

-384 ASTKHEKKH
+384 ANTNHEKQQST
-393 AKEFAGLLEG
+393 EFAGLLEE

>member
-32 SEDSSFDR
+32 NEDSSFDR

-48 QPKTEKMNREEAPKE
+48 QPQTEKTKREEAPTE
-63 EKKEYIL
+63 EKKDYIL
-70 SKQSVMKEE
+70 SKKSVTKEE
-79 PIVKEEEKKET
+79 PIVKKEEKKET

-105 QLRVQPE
+105 QLHVQPE

-127 YGNVKLNE
+127 YGNIKLNE
-135 LPAGELQQLQE
+135 LPAAELQQLQE

-162 MQMVLDKV
+162 MQMVLDKMK
-170 TMPEQTMQVLK
+170 MPEQTMQALK
-181 VVETEICN
+181 VVETETCN

-194 EEPKNAGFLKK
+194 EESK
-205 ENDEEILKRT
+205 EVDLQKLESDDAKVELPEVDALNDSS
-215 LDLEKNSAKDS
+215 SA
-226 AKGSEKVQAKELVQN
+226 
-241 EETVITNKSEMH
+241 
-253 GAELFQKTAGSEPV
+253 GAELLNKTTSTEQVGKSNSGA
-267 AKQNGMT
+267 
-274 EKVTLPDLGKKMEAQ
+274 EKVSLPDLGKKMEAQ

-346 ELRLKL
+346 ELKLKL

-384 ASTKHEKKH
+384 ANTNHEKQQST
-393 AKEFAGLLEG
+393 EFAGLLEE